1 MPEITDQ
8 PVGSARRTLLIDLD
22 GTLTDPK
29 PGITNCIGHALERL
43 GHPAPPADD
52 LVWCIG
58 PPLLDSF
65 RKLLPGAGEEAAREA
80 LALYRERFGDVGI
93 YENTLYEGAEAFLAA
108 MQDQHRRM
116 FLATTKPHV
125 YAGPIL
131 AHFKLDG
138 YFDGV
143 YGSELDGVRAD
154 KRDLLG
160 HLLAEQNLA
169 GAGPCVRLA
178 GGIGGPDAGH
188 VTVDRKIGTVFLN
201 PFPPWR
207 GKVGMGGGDHTEV
220 SKLGL
225 PPCPSPSLGG
235 EGTQDLR
242 AAFISSPSHRLSWRN
257 HFIAAGGACLRGAR
271 LADPAIP
278 SRAGVLLN
286 QFIISPPS
294 AQPGAR
300 CRPI

>member
-80 LALYRERFGDVGI
+80 LTLYRERFGDVGI

-169 GAGPCVRLA
+169 GAQCMMIGDRIHDLA
-178 GGIGGPDAGH
+178 AARHVGALGVWADWGYGDAAERAEAAPDH
-188 VTVDRKIGTVFLN
+188 VCG
-201 PFPPWR
+201 
-207 GKVGMGGGDHTEV
+207 
-220 SKLGL
+220 
-225 PPCPSPSLGG
+225 SLG
-235 EGTQDLR
+235 E
-242 AAFISSPSHRLSWRN
+242 
-257 HFIAAGGACLRGAR
+257 
-271 LADPAIP
+271 LADLM
-278 SRAGVLLN
+278 RDM
-286 QFIISPPS
+286 
-294 AQPGAR
+294 
-300 CRPI
+300 